1 MAHKHSDELAV
12 WEVMESILIVDDEK
26 NYLLI
31 LEDLLGEEGYQV
43 VTAESAERGLEIVA
57 EYDLDAVI
65 TDMRMPGMDGMA
77 LLDRVHTQHPDLP
90 IIMMTAYGSVGKAV
104 EAMRK
109 GAFDY
114 ILKPFKNEELKLTVR
129 KAVDHYLL
137 VRKNRYLTRELQ
149 ERYQFGSIIGKS
161 ASMQRIYQ
169 LIEKVAPSKA
179 TVLITGESGTGKE
192 LIARAIHF
200 NSPRREQPFII
211 VNCGALPENL
221 LESELFGHERGAF
234 TGAVNLRKGRFELAH
249 EGTLFLDEISEMSP
263 PLQVKLLRVLQEM
276 EFERVGGSQTLKVD
290 VRMVAASNR
299 NLKEEVAH
307 GNFRSDLFYRLNV
320 VHVQLPA
327 LKERADDIPLLV
339 NHFLAKYSQPGDRP
353 QISLEP
359 EALRVMLD
367 YGWPGNVRELE
378 NVIERAL
385 ILSNGEKITVKD
397 LPQEL
402 RDSDPGASL
411 ESASE
416 RLPGAASAFPV
427 DMKAPDGLSPGDRL
441 PQWGLNRRQVKA
453 IDFIKD
459 HGFVTNRHYSQ
470 LNDLS
475 ERQALRELTEM
486 VDAGILHR
494 IGKGRACRY
503 ILGNKAS
510 V

>member
-1 MAHKHSDELAV
+1 
-12 WEVMESILIVDDEK
+12 
-26 NYLLI
+26 
-31 LEDLLGEEGYQV
+31 V

-57 EYDLDAVI
+57 EYDLDVVI

-77 LLDRVHTQHPDLP
+77 LLERVHYQHPDIP

-114 ILKPFKNEELKLTVR
+114 ILKPFKNEELKLTIR

-137 VRKNRYLTRELQ
+137 VRKNRYLTQELQ

-169 LIEKVAPSKA
+169 LIEKVAPAKA

-200 NSPRREQPFII
+200 NSPRREQPFIT

-249 EGTLFLDEISEMSP
+249 EGTVFLDEISEMSP

-290 VRMVAASNR
+290 VRVVAASNR

-339 NHFLAKYSQPGDRP
+339 NHFLAKYSQPGDRR

-402 RDSDPGASL
+402 RESGPDAYLDSVPELLSEVGA
-411 ESASE
+411 
-416 RLPGAASAFPV
+416 AFPV
-427 DMKAPDGLSPGDRL
+427 DMKAPDGLRAGDRL
-441 PQWGLNRRQVKA
+441 PQWGMNRRQLKA

-459 HGFVTNRHYSQ
+459 HGFVTNRHYSH
-470 LNDLS
+470 LNDIS

-486 VDAGILHR
+486 VDTGVLDR

-503 ILGNKAS
+503 ILGSKAPT
-510 V
+510 